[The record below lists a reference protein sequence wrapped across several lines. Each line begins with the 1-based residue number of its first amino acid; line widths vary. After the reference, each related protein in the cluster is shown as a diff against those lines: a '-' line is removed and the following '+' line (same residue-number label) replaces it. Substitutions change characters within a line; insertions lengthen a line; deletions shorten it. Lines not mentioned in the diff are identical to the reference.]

1 MAISSLDNPDGPRNL
16 RKPRVRVLRLSV
28 TVRPSMVS
36 GANPASVAPGA
47 KDRPQALI
55 NRVKTTEAKPK
66 DRATLLKEASRLE
79 ELLIRRNIVPEKVL
93 IQGEL
98 GYMRQRVL
106 ADRRKLNVTYPV
118 NPPYA
123 FVRVYFEPTDGELR
137 YKVIEPT
144 LTAAEQQRLEDIRAR
159 MESMMGHEEL
169 PITEGQSFEESPALR
184 EYLRKRFLT
193 VLDLYDIQ
201 IAERRQPILLYYI
214 QREFLGLG
222 RVDALLRDPFLEDIS
237 CLGPSTP
244 LYVFHRVCGSMRTN
258 VMYDGEM
265 ELNKYIFRL
274 AQIAG
279 KHISIYQP
287 ILDATL
293 QDGSR
298 INLTLGTEV
307 TRKGSTFS
315 IRKFSQDPVSPID
328 LLRFGSVSALELAY
342 FWTLIEN
349 HRSIL
354 ISGGTA
360 AGKTT
365 FLNAVCMFIR
375 PEDKIVSI
383 EDTPEIQI
391 DHQNW
396 IQSVAR
402 TGYGASGV
410 SGGGASGVSGLSSGA
425 GSHGKQAG
433 SVTLF
438 DLLVTALRQRP
449 EYVIVG
455 EVRGTESFTLFQA
468 ISVGHA
474 SMSTIHAGS
483 IGELLHRVENEPM
496 NIPRVLFQ
504 ALDAVAFPAQIVI
517 NNTRVRRVTHVTE
530 ILEVDPRTNE
540 LLTNEAF
547 RWEPETDKFT
557 YLGRSFVLEHI
568 SERTGKSIDAL
579 TQEMRRKQ
587 AYLELMDRLNMTYFR
602 DVSRAISSYYVDP
615 GEALRDLEK
624 RAAR

>member
-1 MAISSLDNPDGPRNL
+1 MAS
-16 RKPRVRVLRLSV
+16 RVNSPPV
-28 TVRPSMVS
+28 P
-36 GANPASVAPGA
+36 PASKERFESLVPRIKPG
-47 KDRPQALI
+47 
-55 NRVKTTEAKPK
+55 EGKPK
-66 DRATLLKEASRLE
+66 DRATLLKEAALLE
-79 ELLIRRNIVPEKVL
+79 QRLIRRATVPEKVI

-98 GYMRQRVL
+98 GYMRQRL
-106 ADRRKLNVTYPV
+106 FADRRKVNVTYPV

-123 FVRVYFEPTDGELR
+123 FVRVYFDPAEGELQ

-144 LTAAEQQRLEDIRAR
+144 LTPPEKERLIQIRRR
-159 MESMMGHEEL
+159 MESMMAHEEL
-169 PITEGQSFEESPALR
+169 PITDGQSFEESPELR
-184 EYLRKRFLT
+184 EYLKKRFLT
-193 VLDLYDIQ
+193 VLDLYDIP
-201 IAERRQPILLYYI
+201 IPERRQQVLLYFI

-237 CLGPSTP
+237 CLGPGTP
-244 LYVFHRVCGSMRTN
+244 LFVFHRVCGSMRTN
-258 VMYDGEM
+258 VVYSEEM
-265 ELNKYIFRL
+265 ELNQYIFRL

-328 LLRFGSVSALELAY
+328 LLRFGSLSPLELAY

-349 HRSIL
+349 HRSLL

-365 FLNAVCMFIR
+365 LLNAICMFIR

-391 DHQNW
+391 DHENW

-402 TGYGASGV
+402 TGYGVSGVAGSASGV
-410 SGGGASGVSGLSSGA
+410 SGITGPHV
-425 GSHGKQAG
+425 KQSG

-483 IGELLHRVENEPM
+483 IAELLHRVENEPM

-504 ALDAVAFPAQIVI
+504 ALDAVAFPAQVVL
-517 NNTRVRRVTHVTE
+517 NNARVRRVTSVTE
-530 ILEVDPRTNE
+530 ILEVDARTNE
-540 LLTNEAF
+540 LLTNETF
-547 RWEPETDKFT
+547 RWEPDSDKFT

-568 SERTGKSIDAL
+568 SERTGKSLDAL
-579 TQEMRRKQ
+579 NQEMKRKE
-587 AYLELMDRLNMTYFR
+587 AYLNLMNRLNMTYFR
-602 DVSRAISSYYVDP
+602 DVSRAIGSYYVDP
-615 GEALRDLEK
+615 AESMRDLEK

>member
-1 MAISSLDNPDGPRNL
+1 MRSPETVGRATASPRDAPTSSAIR
-16 RKPRVRVLRLSV
+16 
-28 TVRPSMVS
+28 
-36 GANPASVAPGA
+36 A
-47 KDRPQALI
+47 KA
-55 NRVKTTEAKPK
+55 VEAKPK
-66 DRATLLKEASRLE
+66 DLATLKKESRALEARLLKRAT
-79 ELLIRRNIVPEKVL
+79 VPEKVL
-93 IQGEL
+93 IQAEL
-98 GYMRQRVL
+98 SYMRNQL
-106 ADRRKLNVTYPV
+106 MADRRRVDVTYPV
-118 NPPYA
+118 NPPFA
-123 FVRVYFEPTDGELR
+123 FVQIRFQAQDGELL
-137 YKVIEPT
+137 YQVLEPT
-144 LTAAEQQRLEDIRAR
+144 LRPEERDQITKVREK
-159 MESMMGHEEL
+159 MELMMSQEEIPVSDGHSL
-169 PITEGQSFEESPALR
+169 EESPALH
-184 EYLRKRFLT
+184 EYLRQKFLT
-193 VLDLYDIQ
+193 VLDLYDIPVP
-201 IAERRQPILLYYI
+201 ARRQPVLFYYLK
-214 QREFLGLG
+214 REFVGLG
-222 RVDALLRDPFLEDIS
+222 RTDGVLRDPFLEDIS
-237 CLGPSTP
+237 CLGPGVP
-244 LYVFHRVCGSMRTN
+244 LFVFHRIFGSMRTN
-258 VMYDGEM
+258 VQYDGEI

-315 IRKFSQDPVSPID
+315 IRKFSHDPVSPID
-328 LLRFGSVSALELAY
+328 LLRFGSVSAFELAY
-342 FWTLIEN
+342 FWTLVEN
-349 HRSIL
+349 HRSLL

-365 FLNAVCMFIR
+365 FLNAISMFIR

-402 TGYGASGV
+402 TGYGMG
-410 SGGGASGVSGLSSGA
+410 GGGASGVGGASGISAHGA
-425 GSHGKQAG
+425 KTAG

-438 DLLVTALRQRP
+438 DLLVAALRQRP

-455 EVRGTESFTLFQA
+455 EVRGAESFTLFQA

-504 ALDAVAFPAQIVI
+504 ALDAVAFPAQVAVQ
-517 NNTRVRRVTHVTE
+517 NVRVRRVTGVTE
-530 ILEVDPRTNE
+530 ILEVDPATNE
-540 LLTNEAF
+540 LLTNPIF
-547 RWEPETDKFT
+547 RWEPSNDSFT

-568 SERTGKSIDAL
+568 GDRTGKKIDEL
-579 TQEMRRKQ
+579 ETEMRRKER
-587 AYLELMDRLNMTYFR
+587 YLQLMDQLHLTYYR
-602 DVSRAISSYYVDP
+602 HVSRAITNYYVDP
-615 GEALRDLEK
+615 AEALAGLEK
-624 RAAR
+624 RVGR

>member
-1 MAISSLDNPDGPRNL
+1 
-16 RKPRVRVLRLSV
+16 
-28 TVRPSMVS
+28 MVS
-36 GANPASVAPGA
+36 GANPPSVAPSA
-47 KDRPQALI
+47 KDRPPSLVPRI
-55 NRVKTTEAKPK
+55 KPGEAKPK
-66 DRATLLKEASRLE
+66 DRATLLREAKALE
-79 ELLIRRNIVPEKVL
+79 QRLIRRTIVPEKVL

-98 GYMRQRVL
+98 GYMRQKLL
-106 ADRRKLNVTYPV
+106 ADRRKVNVTYPV

-123 FVRVYFEPTDGELR
+123 FVRVYFDPNEGELQ

-144 LTAAEQQRLEDIRAR
+144 LTAPEQERLGEIRQR
-159 MESMMGHEEL
+159 MESIMGHEEL
-169 PITEGQSFEESPALR
+169 PITEGQSLEESPQLR
-184 EYLRKRFLT
+184 EYLKKRFLT
-193 VLDLYDIQ
+193 VLDLYDFQ
-201 IAERRQPILLYYI
+201 VPERRQPVLLYYV

-237 CLGPSTP
+237 CLGPGLP

-258 VMYDGEM
+258 VSYSGEM
-265 ELNKYIFRL
+265 ELNKYVFRL

-328 LLRFGSVSALELAY
+328 LLRFGSVSAFELAY
-342 FWTLIEN
+342 FWSLIEN
-349 HRSIL
+349 HRSLL

-365 FLNAVCMFIR
+365 FLNAICMFIR

-402 TGYGASGV
+402 TGYGISGV
-410 SGGGASGVSGLSSGA
+410 SGGASGVSGITAPHAKQSGT
-425 GSHGKQAG
+425 
-433 SVTLF
+433 VTLF

-504 ALDAVAFPAQIVI
+504 ALDAVAFPAQIVV
-517 NNTRVRRVTHVTE
+517 NNTRVRRITNVTE

-547 RWEPETDKFT
+547 RWEPDSDKFT
-557 YLGRSFVLEHI
+557 FLGRSFVMEHVA
-568 SERTGKSIDAL
+568 ERTGKSLDAL
-579 TQEMRRKQ
+579 ILEMRRKEG
-587 AYLELMDRLNMTYFR
+587 YLELMNRLNLTYFK
-602 DVSRAISSYYVDP
+602 DVSRAIAAYYVDP
-615 GEALRDLEK
+615 VEAIRDLER